1 MPASVLAVQA
11 VQAVQAKPLYDDAST
26 VSTVDLKEPRTAKR
40 ERPVRFC
47 PRHSNQVFPYV
58 HINDM
63 GPQDIHNAWYT
74 VCEFDRIKRDI
85 IGMTKKLRRGMS
97 VEENN
102 HQTVRGLEYR
112 TRAGSQRRKQSKL
125 IAWDIVMGE
134 QRRQLIEGEYDEERL
149 AEAYHRV
156 CSHCREA
163 AVALGGSDEMEIE
176 RDLEKI
182 RWEYS
187 RSSPETEDA
196 DMRRLSGFMD
206 KLRVMKSQAQAQA
219 A

>member
-1 MPASVLAVQA
+1 MPAAVL
-11 VQAVQAKPLYDDAST
+11 AKPLYCDDSST
-26 VSTVDLKEPRTAKR
+26 VSTVDLQDSKEPRTPKR
-40 ERPVRFC
+40 KRPVRFC
-47 PRHSNQVFPYV
+47 PSHNQVFKHV

-63 GPQDIHNAWYT
+63 GAKDILNAWYT
-74 VCEFDRIKRDI
+74 VNEFDMIKRNI
-85 IGMTKKLRRGMS
+85 IGMTKKLRRGIC

-102 HQTVRGLEYR
+102 HQSIRGLEYR

-134 QRRQLIEGEYDEERL
+134 QRRQLIEGENDEVRL
-149 AEAYHRV
+149 AEAYHRA

-163 AVALGGSDEMEIE
+163 AVRLGCSDEMEIE
-176 RDLEKI
+176 RDLKKI

-187 RSSPETEDA
+187 RSAEARDA
-196 DMRRLSGFMD
+196 DMTRLNSFMGR
-206 KLRVMKSQAQAQA
+206 LRVMKSQAQPQAQA